1 MCGRYTET
9 AAFEELA
16 QRFGI
21 TLAQEEV
28 EELRPSYNVA
38 PSQPV
43 PIVVSSDGGRALRL
57 ARWGFKPHGMRESK
71 LAPINARAETLL
83 TGQMFR
89 EAVRRGRCLVP
100 ADGFY
105 EWQAVPGQKRKQPYY
120 VKLKGGGLFA
130 FAGLWSPGHTVL
142 RAAGRR
148 GAGAPPSEANGAG
161 ETSSPPT
168 CTIITTSANPLV
180 APIHNRMPVILDPSD
195 EARWLDPGLTDPAA
209 VSACLRPFPAERMEA
224 YPVSALVSSPRNDGS
239 ELIEP
244 ATEGRT

>member
-9 AAFEELA
+9 AALEELA
-16 QRFGI
+16 ERFGI
-21 TLAQEEV
+21 TLTQAEV

-43 PIVVSSDGGRALRL
+43 PIVVSIDGGRALRL
-57 ARWGFKPHGMRESK
+57 ARWGFKPPWMRESK

-83 TGQMFR
+83 TSPMFL
-89 EAVRRGRCLVP
+89 EAVGRARCLVP

-120 VKLKGGGLFA
+120 VKLRGGGLFA
-130 FAGLWSPGHTVL
+130 FAGLWSPEH
-142 RAAGRR
+142 A
-148 GAGAPPSEANGAG
+148 
-161 ETSSPPT
+161 PT
-168 CTIITTSANPLV
+168 CTIITTAANALV
-180 APIHNRMPVILDPSD
+180 APLHNRMPVILDPSD
-195 EARWLDPGLTDPAA
+195 EARWLDPGLTGPVA

-244 ATEGRT
+244 ATEART

>member
-16 QRFGI
+16 ERFDI
-21 TLAQEEV
+21 TLTQEEV
-28 EELRPSYNVA
+28 EELRPSYNIA
-38 PSQPV
+38 PSQQV
-43 PIVVSSDGGRALRL
+43 PIVVSTDSGRALSL

-83 TGQMFR
+83 TVQMFR
-89 EAVRRGRCLVP
+89 EAVRQARCLVP

-130 FAGLWSPGHTVL
+130 FAGLWSPEHPKT
-142 RAAGRR
+142 A
-148 GAGAPPSEANGAG
+148 
-161 ETSSPPT
+161 SPPT

-195 EARWLDPGLTDPAA
+195 EARWLDPGLTGPA

-244 ATEGRT
+244 ATEART

>member
-16 QRFGI
+16 ERFGI
-21 TLAQEEV
+21 TLAPEEV

-43 PIVVSSDGGRALRL
+43 PIVVSVDGGRALRL
-57 ARWGFKPHGMRESK
+57 ARWGFKPRGMRESK

-89 EAVRRGRCLVP
+89 EATRRARCLVP

-105 EWQAVPGQKRKQPYY
+105 EWQTVPGQKRKQPYY

-142 RAAGRR
+142 QAAGRR
-148 GAGAPPSEANGAG
+148 GAGAPPSEASGSG
-161 ETSSPPT
+161 ETSTPPT

-180 APIHNRMPVILDPSD
+180 APIHDRMPVILDLSD
-195 EARWLDPGLTDPAA
+195 EARWLDPGLTDPA

-244 ATEGRT
+244 ATEART